1 MCSAE
6 DQNRSMPA
14 FMVNIL
20 MSSKCAQKK
29 GLLLLFTVSSSGTL
43 NASHYLDQEI
53 GRFFKWMAHSSYVI
67 IIWCVYSK
75 ASASLQHIEMFYA
88 EHMHGKWIKS
98 TQTTNQIYFLFR
110 KLIGIVRMHLAE
122 IEFRYNNKYDAE
134 LM

>member
-1 MCSAE
+1 
-6 DQNRSMPA
+6 
-14 FMVNIL
+14 
-20 MSSKCAQKK
+20 
-29 GLLLLFTVSSSGTL
+29 
-43 NASHYLDQEI
+43 
-53 GRFFKWMAHSSYVI
+53 MAHSSYVI

-98 TQTTNQIYFLFR
+98 TQTTNKIYFLFR